1 MTQPLDQ
8 QLPTYNNG
16 ANFAPIKPLLAL
28 REPNGHKSPYS
39 RHYLADA
46 IKAKYKEKIKDNE
59 ASWKEMVSVG
69 QLIALFIEGK
79 QILDWNPYTQ
89 AYTPRKLKRTDP
101 NKIKAVNFMQYYC
114 SNWQSKWGSSNPDI
128 ILDPLSNRD
137 QDLAQARK
145 ANIVVNHLERKMYSS
160 WYNYH
165 EGLMAQVFG
174 WYGNRV
180 RPCNKKGQS
189 ILKPILTDQSVQI
202 GQGWGK
208 CHDCGYSGAQFNSVE
223 AGDGSLPVCTEC
235 GSTGVYYE
243 PPITQLMPQITGHE
257 RIMLPDII
265 AEQLPFPACRW
276 DLRFKAEESSWFIY
290 EQEVGLGVIRRVL
303 GDIRVPEG
311 EGGNEIGMEA
321 IRNLESMGSPLGGR
335 SDVLDD
341 SANNRDTALI
351 TEMYLSPD
359 DLYDI
364 RINGD
369 EMTVEGMS
377 LPKGVRASELFP
389 DGCCAIGLNG
399 MGLLVGLYAEHHS
412 NSVTSGVYHMKPLSG
427 TGRGVADAVEVQKR
441 FNRFDSQA
449 VNAMAHTATP
459 ATLHVA
465 GAIKETD
472 RRLLSQ
478 SDVDIPVNLQNFPE
492 VRSLHDLVAPM
503 QRQIVPSD
511 MLQYTYS
518 HLQNFMQLAYHTTN
532 LGGTP
537 TPQGVQNNTATYAE
551 IADANSESLFTPT
564 LSLKA
569 EVRLETA
576 KKAFNLWIEHT
587 PVPRFLP
594 FERTTRAGSRGMEI
608 KGEDVRGEYE
618 WSWVPG
624 SELPKNKLSRRKD
637 MIQFYG
643 MFGGIAGYIEA
654 KAASPQE
661 VSEME
666 RIFDMDFA
674 TMDYD
679 EVGEVCRTRFEMAK
693 ELLERSS
700 QMREMA
706 MMQYGVAPPVDMM
719 ALMVEVKPTMKVT
732 EANLAQKALWFSNL
746 LDTTEGQEA
755 TDEER
760 DLISTFVEAHALLA
774 KGQAIEVATA
784 ETEVGM
790 AAQAPMMQAEMEQ
803 NAVAAEQNEQSAQAA
818 RDADVQ
824 AKQMEMEAQ
833 EASAQADHERSME
846 MEGVKLAGAM
856 AQNANKNSPQKP
868 K

>member
-1 MTQPLDQ
+1 MAPL
-8 QLPTYNNG
+8 
-16 ANFAPIKPLLAL
+16 APILKL
-28 REPNGHKSPYS
+28 RESNGHKSPYS

-46 IKAKYKEKIKDNE
+46 IKAKYSEKIKENE
-59 ASWKEMVSVG
+59 SSWREMVSVG

-114 SNWQSKWGSSNPDI
+114 SNWQAKWGSSNPDI
-128 ILDPLSNRD
+128 ILNPLSNRD
-137 QDLAQARK
+137 QDISKARK

-189 ILKPILTDQSVQI
+189 ILKPILGEQEVSI

-208 CHDCGYSGAQFNSVE
+208 CHDCSYSGSGFNQIQLNQSE
-223 AGDGSLPVCTEC
+223 SMPVCPEC
-235 GSTGVYYE
+235 GSTGVIYE
-243 PPITQLMPQITGHE
+243 PPVTQLMPMVTGHE
-257 RIMLPDII
+257 RITLPDII

-276 DLRFKAEESSWFIY
+276 NLKFKAEESSWFIY
-290 EQEVGLGVIRRVL
+290 EQEVDLGVVRRVL

-311 EGGNEIGMEA
+311 GTSNEIGMEVMRELGKTGA
-321 IRNLESMGSPLGGR
+321 PLGGR
-335 SDVLDD
+335 SNVADTKSD
-341 SANNRDTALI
+341 SALI

-364 RINGD
+364 RIDGD
-369 EMTVEGMS
+369 EMTVEGMP
-377 LPKGVRASELFP
+377 LPKGKRASELFP
-389 DGCCAIGLNG
+389 NGCCAIGING
-399 MGLLVGLYAEHHS
+399 MSLLVGLYAEHHA

-472 RRLLSQ
+472 RRLLGQ

-503 QRQIVPSD
+503 QRQSVPGD
-511 MLQYTYS
+511 MLQYTYQ

-532 LGGTP
+532 LGGAP
-537 TPQGVQNNTATYAE
+537 NPSGIQNNTATYAE

-569 EVRLETA
+569 EVRLDTA
-576 KKAFNLWIEHT
+576 RKAFEKWCEVT

-594 FERTTRAGSRGMEI
+594 FERSAKSGARGMELA
-608 KGEDVRGEYE
+608 GEDVKGEYE
-618 WSWVPG
+618 WTWAPG
-624 SELPKNKLSRRKD
+624 SELPKNKLSKRKD
-637 MIQFYG
+637 MVQFYG
-643 MFGGIAGYIEA
+643 LFGGILGYIQA
-654 KAASPQE
+654 KATNPQE
-661 VSEME
+661 VSETE
-666 RIFDMDFA
+666 RVFDMDFA
-674 TMDYD
+674 TTDYD
-679 EVGEVCRTRFEMAK
+679 EIGEVCRTRFEMAK
-693 ELLERSS
+693 DLLGQAD
-700 QMREMA
+700 QMRAMA
-706 MMQYGVAPPVDMM
+706 EAQYGFAPPVNLM
-719 ALMVEVKPTMKVT
+719 ALMLQVKPTFKVT
-732 EANLAQKALWFSNL
+732 EANLTQKALWFSNL

-755 TDEER
+755 TDQER
-760 DLISTFVEAHALLA
+760 DLISTFVEAHAMLA
-774 KGQAIEVATA
+774 KGQAIEVAVA
-784 ETEVGM
+784 ETEVRM
-790 AAQAPMMQAEMEQ
+790 ASNAPVMEQ
-803 NAVAAEQNEQSAQAA
+803 EQAVMGQQQAAEQAKAEADTAATVAQQEAEQVAAE
-818 RDADVQ
+818 
-824 AKQMEMEAQ
+824 
-833 EASAQADHERSME
+833 ADHERAME
-846 MEGVKLAGAM
+846 MEGVKLAGEM
-856 AQNANKNSPQKP
+856 AKQQMAP
-868 K
+868 KAEKKA